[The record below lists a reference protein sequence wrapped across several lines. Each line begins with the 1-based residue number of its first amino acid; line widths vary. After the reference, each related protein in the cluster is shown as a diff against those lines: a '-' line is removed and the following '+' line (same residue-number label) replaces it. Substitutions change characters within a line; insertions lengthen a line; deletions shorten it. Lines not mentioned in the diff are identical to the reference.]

1 MQHQCKKSLHNE
13 SESDSMPMNVLPL
26 RVFASNDSAS
36 TPEFHCI
43 MINDQVMGQAQ
54 EMIACSEILQ
64 RTLKKVALMARSK
77 IPVLIQGETGT
88 GKELIAR
95 YIHDQSP
102 RREKSLIQVNCAA
115 FSDTLIES
123 DLFGHEKGA
132 FTGAAQQHVGYFER
146 ADGSS
151 ILLDE
156 VGEMRIQL
164 QAKLL
169 RILEEETFER
179 VGGERLL
186 RVDLRII
193 ATTNRNLEEE
203 VCQKKFRSD
212 LYYRLNT
219 STINLPPLRERVQEI
234 PALVRCFIR
243 RFGQHGPVQVEAIAP
258 AALTRLMDY
267 DWPGNIRQL
276 RNVIQ
281 HACVCASSRKIE
293 LNSLPS
299 LSTAH
304 LQSQCANPTQ
314 TLAELERE
322 RIFEVLREVGGN
334 KTVAAIRLGIST
346 RTLQNKL
353 KLYRESKAA

>member
-1 MQHQCKKSLHNE
+1 MHSSETMRQTLH
-13 SESDSMPMNVLPL
+13 
-26 RVFASNDSAS
+26 
-36 TPEFHCI
+36 
-43 MINDQVMGQAQ
+43 
-54 EMIACSEILQ
+54 
-64 RTLKKVALMARSK
+64 KVKLVARSK

-95 YIHDQSP
+95 IVHEESP
-102 RREKSLIQVNCAA
+102 RRSKHLIQVNCAA
-115 FSDTLIES
+115 VSEALIES

-132 FTGAAQQHVGYFER
+132 FTGAAQQHSGYFER

-156 VGEMRIQL
+156 IGEMPLHL

-186 RVDLRII
+186 KVDVRII
-193 ATTNRNLEEE
+193 ATTNRELEEE
-203 VCQKKFRSD
+203 ISLRRFRND

-219 STINLPPLRERVQEI
+219 STISLPPLRARVQEI
-234 PALVRCFIR
+234 PVLVQAFIAR
-243 RFGQHGPVQVEAIAP
+243 HGQQGDFRVETIAP
-258 AALTRLMDY
+258 AALAYLMTY

-281 HACVCASSRKIE
+281 HACVCAPGTRIE
-293 LNSLPS
+293 TADLPS
-299 LSTAH
+299 LSAAH
-304 LQSQCANPTQ
+304 AKPVACIATQ

-322 RIFEVLREVGGN
+322 RIFEVLLEVGGN

-353 KLYRESKAA
+353 KLYREEKAA